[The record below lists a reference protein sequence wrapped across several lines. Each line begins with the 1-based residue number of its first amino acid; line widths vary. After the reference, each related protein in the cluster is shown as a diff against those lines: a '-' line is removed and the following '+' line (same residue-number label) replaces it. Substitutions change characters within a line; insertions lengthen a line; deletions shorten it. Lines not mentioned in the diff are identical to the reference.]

1 MDIAN
6 ICKREVVTVF
16 EHQELTTA
24 ARIMREQHV
33 GYLIVVKARPGDSA
47 LEPIGVLTDRDIV
60 VGVVAKGAD
69 PSVLRVG
76 DVMTRDPVT
85 IEEHY
90 PIASALGDMRRLGI
104 RRLPIVGRGGELVGV
119 LSLDDVI
126 GALTAQ
132 LRDATGSIRKELA
145 AEPALRP

>member
-1 MDIAN
+1 MDIASV
-6 ICKREVVTVF
+6 CKRDVVTLY
-16 EHQELTTA
+16 EDQELVA
-24 ARIMREQHV
+24 AAKLMREQHV
-33 GYLIVVKARPGDSA
+33 GYLIVVRKRPRDSA
-47 LEPIGVLTDRDIV
+47 LEPVGVLSDRDIV
-60 VGVVAKGAD
+60 VSVVAKGAD
-69 PSVLRVG
+69 PGALRVG

>member
-85 IEEHY
+85 MEEHHS
-90 PIASALGDMRRLGI
+90 IASALKVMRRLGV
-104 RRLPIVGRGGELVGV
+104 RRLPVIRRGGALVGV

-126 GALTAQ
+126 DALATQLLAATA
-132 LRDATGSIRKELA
+132 SVRKELA
-145 AEPALRP
+145 VEPVLRP